1 MKSIFRKELS
11 FMRKLS
17 KKSNF
22 NPMIVRIV
30 GILLFIGTF
39 VVQGQISRKLPPS
52 ASGGIN
58 GIISQLQVLISV
70 AMVVMIPKKGYYT
83 SLVMCVC
90 NSLYILIFGVL
101 VSHNPGAAPGV
112 LSPVI
117 TLIVCTLIQNYSL
130 QSYKAQEELEK
141 RNSQL
146 VDTNEE
152 ISKEGERLSRI
163 IYNDELTGLYNQD
176 MFKKQIEDMLNEEDV
191 TPFTVVF
198 TEIDDF
204 DALTKRYTSDVTDMI
219 LTTFGYRLHNFCGN
233 SGVAARISGAEFAF
247 IIVGQRN
254 RESVSSYLSDLV
266 AEVCEP
272 IPVNGKLL
280 DISISTGVAHYPRD
294 GRNSKHLIENADNAV
309 KYAKEKCKGSVYF
322 FS

>member
-1 MKSIFRKELS
+1 
-11 FMRKLS
+11 MRKSS
-17 KKSNF
+17 KTSYF
-22 NPMIVRIV
+22 NPVIVRIV

-39 VVQGQISRKLPPS
+39 VVQGQVSMRLPHQ

-58 GIISQLQVLISV
+58 GIISQFQVLIAV

-101 VSHNPGAAPGV
+101 LSHNPGAAPGV

-117 TLIVCTLIQNYSL
+117 TIIVCTLIQYYSL
-130 QSYKAQEELEK
+130 QSYKAQEELER
-141 RNSQL
+141 RNSEL

-152 ISKEGERLSRI
+152 ISKEGARLSRI
-163 IYNDELTGLYNQD
+163 IYNDPLTGLYNQE
-176 MFKKQIEDMLNEEDV
+176 MFTKQINDMLSQEDI

-204 DALTKRYTSDVTDMI
+204 DSLTKRYTSEVCDMI
-219 LTTFGYRLHNFCGN
+219 LTTFGYRLHNFCG
-233 SGVAARISGAEFAF
+233 SAGITARISDAKFAL
-247 IIVGQRN
+247 IIAGQRN
-254 RESVSSYLSDLV
+254 RESVSSYLSDLA

-280 DISISTGVAHYPRD
+280 EITASSGVAHYPRD
-294 GRNSKHLIENADNAV
+294 GRNTEHLMENADNAV
-309 KYAKEKCKGSVYF
+309 KYAMEKGKGSVYF